1 VTSVAAITRRVPE
14 GLWDPTKIP
23 GIQDSLS
30 VGGFLFSVGGVALS
44 QIDTHIG
51 PTRSVR
57 QIQLDGTKRSHNLK
71 VAGLNSAS
79 AAYRRS

>member
-57 QIQLDGTKRSHNLK
+57 QIQLDGTKRSADSRGPRNFSVSKSGSH
-71 VAGLNSAS
+71 
-79 AAYRRS
+79 